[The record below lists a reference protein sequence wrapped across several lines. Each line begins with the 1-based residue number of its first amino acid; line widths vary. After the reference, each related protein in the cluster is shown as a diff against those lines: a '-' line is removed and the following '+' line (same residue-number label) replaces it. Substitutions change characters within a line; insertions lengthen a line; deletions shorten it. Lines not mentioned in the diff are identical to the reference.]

1 MDEITKDD
9 LAGKWFVWIGQSATT
24 GSPNHLT
31 GLHSRYGTFISL
43 PSRAEAKKFEDDY
56 FDRDGNCHAYACTVN
71 TGRHFAFGDTWT
83 EFMTDL
89 AMAPKF
95 SNFDDYKKGY

>member
-9 LAGKWFVWIGQSATT
+9 LAGKWYVWIGQSATT

-56 FDRDGNCHAYACTVN
+56 FDRDGNCQAYSCTVN
-71 TGRHFAFGDTWT
+71 TGRRFSRGDTWT
-83 EFMTDL
+83 DYMIDL
-89 AMAPKF
+89 AFAPKV
-95 SNFDDYKKGY
+95 SNFDDYRRY

>member
-9 LAGKWFVWIGQSATT
+9 LAGKWFVWIGLAATT
-24 GSPNHLT
+24 GRPNRVT
-31 GLHSRYGTFISL
+31 GRLSRYGRFISL
-43 PSRAEAKKFEDDY
+43 PSRAEAKKFETDY
-56 FDRDGNCHAYACTVN
+56 FDRDGNYKAYSCTVN
-71 TGRHFAFGDTWT
+71 TGRRFSRGDTWA

-95 SNFDDYKKGY
+95 SNFDDYRRY